1 MFEEIK
7 KRIKESERR
16 GHKVPPARSLL
27 GRLIVSFGLWLC
39 RNNLDIEVFGL
50 DNIPRSTPYV
60 IIANHVTFIDA
71 LWIFGILPPDHYELT
86 CSMIGEDLNTEYGL
100 LGKLMF
106 QAARAIP
113 VDRKGLSAARSLI
126 TAKNALESGNNV
138 LIHPEGTRSANGRI
152 QEFLSGSAYLGH
164 KYDSPVLPIYIEGAY
179 EIWPRQNKYPS
190 FRDENGKPRKL
201 RLHVGPCFYST
212 DYKDAKEMNM
222 AMEKAFRDLEERLF
236 RAKQNKAD

>member
-7 KRIKESERR
+7 KKIRESERK
-16 GHKVPPARSLL
+16 GHRVPPPRSFF
-27 GRLIVSFGLWLC
+27 GDLIVRFGLWLC
-39 RNNLDIEVFGL
+39 RCMLDIEVYGL
-50 DNIPRSTPYV
+50 ENIPRSTPYV

-71 LWIFGILPPDHYELT
+71 LWIFGILPQDHYKLT

-100 LGKLMF
+100 LGKIMF

-179 EIWPRQNKYPS
+179 EIWPRQNKFPS
-190 FRDENGKPRKL
+190 FKDENGKPRKL
-201 RLHVGPCFYST
+201 RLHIGPCFYGV
-212 DYKDAKEMNM
+212 DYKDAKEMNQ
-222 AMEKAFRDLEERLF
+222 AMEKAFRDKEAILL
-236 RAKQNKAD
+236 RAKQKEQ